1 MIEITQ
7 KLKSVLY
14 STKLL
19 LEPRTVIPQK
29 PKTVKNRPE
38 SEIVQAQDRIGYH
51 RNLAQYSTV

>member
-7 KLKSVLY
+7 KLKSVVY

-19 LEPRTVIPQK
+19 LKPRTVISQK
-29 PKTVKNRPE
+29 PKTVKNRQK
-38 SEIVQAQDRIGYH
+38 SDIVQAQDRIGYH